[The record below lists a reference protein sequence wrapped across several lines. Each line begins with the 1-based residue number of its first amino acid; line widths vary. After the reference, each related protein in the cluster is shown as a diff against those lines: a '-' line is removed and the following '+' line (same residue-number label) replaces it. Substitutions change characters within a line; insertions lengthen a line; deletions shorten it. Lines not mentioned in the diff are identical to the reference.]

1 MTELKLPKFVALR
14 SDDYKT
20 ELKLPK
26 FVAPRSDDYKTE
38 QKIPRRIFQTW
49 NSFTTNVKELHDR
62 VMKLINDN
70 PEYEYN
76 MFDDDESLKFIK
88 ENFKKEVADAYENV
102 IPGAYKADL
111 WRYCVLYIH
120 GGVYLDIKKTK

>member
-1 MTELKLPKFVALR
+1 
-14 SDDYKT
+14 
-20 ELKLPK
+20 
-26 FVAPRSDDYKTE
+26 
-38 QKIPRRIFQTW
+38 
-49 NSFTTNVKELHDR
+49 
-62 VMKLINDN
+62 MKLINDN

-120 GGVYLDIKKTK
+120 GGVYLDIKNKVMKPLREIIKTDIDGYYIYVLIDQKIGSIIQSCFLLQKINLF